1 VPSLTLRDDRAVIT
15 LYSDHHGW
23 LHDWLRRKMGN
34 AGDAADLAHDT
45 FVRVLARGAPADEAL
60 PPVVRT
66 PRAYLGTI
74 ARGLMAD
81 FFRRKDVERAYL
93 DALAAL
99 PDVHQPSPE
108 TRAILLEA
116 LVAIDTM
123 LDGLKPQVRQAF
135 LLSQLDGLTYDQI
148 AAELGVTKRTVG
160 NYMCKAIEHCYLL
173 AP

>member
-1 VPSLTLRDDRAVIT
+1 MPPITLHDNSAAT

-23 LHDWLRRKMGN
+23 LHGWLRRKMGN

-45 FVRVLARGAPADEAL
+45 FVRVLTRSSPAQAPALRA
-60 PPVVRT
+60 

-81 FFRRKDVERAYL
+81 FFRRKDVERAHL

-108 TRAILLEA
+108 TRAIMLEA

-135 LLSQLDGLTYDQI
+135 LLSQLDGLTYEQI
-148 AAELGVTKRTVG
+148 AVELGVTRRTVG
-160 NYMCKAIEHCYLL
+160 NHMCKAIEHCYLL

>member
-1 VPSLTLRDDRAVIT
+1 VTLRDDAAVIT
-15 LYSDHHGW
+15 LYSNHHGW

-45 FVRVLARGAPADEAL
+45 FLRVLSRNDKAGPSE
-60 PPVVRT
+60 PPTVRE
-66 PRAYLGTI
+66 PRAYLGAI

-116 LVAIDTM
+116 LVAIDAM
-123 LDGLKPQVRQAF
+123 LDGLKPPVRQAF